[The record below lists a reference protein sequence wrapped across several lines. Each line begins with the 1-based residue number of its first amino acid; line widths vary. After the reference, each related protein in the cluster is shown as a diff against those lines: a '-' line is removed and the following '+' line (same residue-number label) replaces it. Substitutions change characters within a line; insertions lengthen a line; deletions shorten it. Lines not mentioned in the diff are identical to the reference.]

1 MVKLCSTIAES
12 KIFQNLILLLI
23 IVAGAVVGLETYG
36 NIAKQYHGILSTMN
50 TVIITSFTLEA
61 IIKIV
66 ACGNR
71 PQDYFKNPWNLFDF
85 IIVVV
90 CFLPIGGHYAAVL
103 RLVRIAR
110 VLRLVTV
117 LPKLQLIVGALLK
130 SVPSMFYIAVL
141 MTLHFYIYAVMG
153 TMMFK
158 VNDPAHFGD
167 LHTSM
172 LTMFQVLTLENW
184 SGLMRAQ
191 MTGPNPMTWV
201 APFFFISFILLGT
214 MLMLNLIIGVVI
226 NSMEEVRHEE
236 DAKQRAEILAQSEIS
251 SADEIQL
258 LISQLGK
265 FKSKLEEV
273 KHQVKLEEKEREGDG
288 KTPPSIEIPTSSSPQ
303 GVPYPNA

>member
-1 MVKLCSTIAES
+1 MVKLCRTIAES

-23 IVAGAVVGLETYG
+23 IVAGAVVGLETYAS
-36 NIAKQYHGILSTMN
+36 IAKEHHTILGYMN
-50 TVIITSFTLEA
+50 TLIISAFTLEA
-61 IIKIV
+61 VIKIV
-66 ACGNR
+66 ACGNK
-71 PQDYFKNPWNLFDF
+71 PLDYFKNPWNLFDF

-153 TMMFK
+153 TMMFQA
-158 VNDPAHFGD
+158 NDPTHFGD

-191 MTGPNPMTWV
+191 MLGANPMTWT

-226 NSMEEVRHEE
+226 NSMEEVRQEE

-265 FKSKLEEV
+265 FQNKLKEV
-273 KHQVKLEEKEREGDG
+273 KHQIRLEEKEHAG
-288 KTPPSIEIPTSSSPQ
+288 KTPPNIETPTPSSPK
-303 GVPYPNA
+303 GVPLPSA